1 MLNSSKIKILKE
13 FFKIFLIVAII
24 FKDFFVC
31 KQNFSDIYSKH
42 IVKNILEEPTYLFRK
57 KTRV

>member
-1 MLNSSKIKILKE
+1 MCLQMLNSSKIKILKE

-42 IVKNILEEPTYLFRK
+42 IK
-57 KTRV
+57 KTF